1 MTTLDSNNNT
11 GGVIT
16 YIGSSGSSPSRTS
29 PESLYSS
36 DSSNGSFQSL
46 TQGSLSTYF
55 PPSPTGSLTQ
65 DPARSFGSIPPS
77 LSDDSSPSSTSSSS
91 SSSSYNGSPP
101 GVRQVAMEDS
111 SRVSPSKSTSSIT
124 KLNGMVLLCK
134 VCGDVASGFHYG
146 VHACE
151 GCKGFFRRSIQQN
164 IQYKRCLKN
173 ENCSIVR
180 INRNRCQQCRFKK
193 CLSVGMSRDAVR
205 FGRIPKREKQRMLAE
220 MQSAM
225 NLANNQ
231 LSSQCPLETS
241 PTPHPTSGP
250 MGPSPP
256 PAPAP
261 SPLVGFSQ
269 FPQQLTPPRS
279 PSPEPTMEDVISQVA
294 RAHREIFTYAHDK
307 LGTSPGNFNANHAS
321 GSPSAPNPQRW
332 ESQCCPPVPDDNNTS
347 AAQHHSEALNGL
359 HQAPSS
365 YPPTWPPGPAHHGCH
380 QPNSNGHRLC
390 PTHVYAAPEG
400 EAPASN
406 TQQDSSKN
414 ILLACPMNM
423 YPHGRSGRTVQE
435 IWEDFSLS
443 FTPAVRE
450 VVEFAKHIPGFRDLS
465 QHDQVTL
472 LKAGTFEVLMVRFA
486 SLFNVKDQ
494 TVMFLSRTTY
504 SLQEL
509 GAMGMGDLLSAMF
522 DFSEKLN
529 SLALTE
535 EELGLFTAVVLVSAD
550 RSGMED
556 SASVEHLQETLL
568 RALRA
573 LVLKNRPSETSR
585 FTKLLLK
592 LPDLRT
598 LNNMHSEKLL
608 SFRVDAQ

>member
-1 MTTLDSNNNT
+1 
-11 GGVIT
+11 
-16 YIGSSGSSPSRTS
+16 
-29 PESLYSS
+29 
-36 DSSNGSFQSL
+36 
-46 TQGSLSTYF
+46 
-55 PPSPTGSLTQ
+55 
-65 DPARSFGSIPPS
+65 
-77 LSDDSSPSSTSSSS
+77 
-91 SSSSYNGSPP
+91 
-101 GVRQVAMEDS
+101 
-111 SRVSPSKSTSSIT
+111 
-124 KLNGMVLLCK
+124 
-134 VCGDVASGFHYG
+134 
-146 VHACE
+146 
-151 GCKGFFRRSIQQN
+151 
-164 IQYKRCLKN
+164 
-173 ENCSIVR
+173 
-180 INRNRCQQCRFKK
+180 
-193 CLSVGMSRDAVR
+193 
-205 FGRIPKREKQRMLAE
+205 
-220 MQSAM
+220 
-225 NLANNQ
+225 
-231 LSSQCPLETS
+231 
-241 PTPHPTSGP
+241 
-250 MGPSPP
+250 
-256 PAPAP
+256 
-261 SPLVGFSQ
+261 
-269 FPQQLTPPRS
+269 
-279 PSPEPTMEDVISQVA
+279 MEDVISQVA

-307 LGTSPGNFNANHAS
+307 LGTSPGNFNTNHGL
-321 GSPSAPNPQRW
+321 GSPATTPQRW
-332 ESQCCPPVPDDNNTS
+332 ESQCCPPVPNDNNAS
-347 AAQHHSEALNGL
+347 AIQHHNEALNGL
-359 HQAPSS
+359 RQPPSS
-365 YPPTWPPGPAHHGCH
+365 YPPTWPSGSAPHNCH

-390 PTHVYAAPEG
+390 PPNMFAAPEG
-400 EAPASN
+400 EVPASSPR
-406 TQQDSSKN
+406 QEGSKN
-414 ILLACPMNM
+414 VLLACPMNM

-435 IWEDFSLS
+435 IWEDFSMS